1 MGGKR
6 MTRSEFWEWMNTCPN
21 KDWFQAADDG
31 GGIRIYFP
39 VDEDPEENETS
50 VACEIWVPLIDPE
63 PDGWTPEKE
72 SEPQRERNIGEIMS
86 LKYKMEARKN

>member
-1 MGGKR
+1 

-39 VDEDPEENETS
+39 VDEDPEE
-50 VACEIWVPLIDPE
+50 
-63 PDGWTPEKE
+63 G
-72 SEPQRERNIGEIMS
+72 ERKRSIGEIMS
-86 LKYKMEARKN
+86 LKYKMEAKKN